1 MSPVGGGPCSL
12 AMPPPL
18 ALGRPPYSL
27 GSSHSPSNPEN
38 QLPRIRSPQL
48 RSAAAMELPSISRRP
63 HPYLGRPELFSSGGG
78 GSANGHHRRSPGLRV
93 LQHSPQRLGLRV
105 SPDSS
110 SRTPSSAHTSPSLPS
125 AMAVAT
131 TPSNPLR
138 RKLRTGSAALG
149 IVLQIAS
156 ADSARLAARLGYDWA
171 CIDVGEEH
179 YARTPTGGS
188 VMAAMVAAVSASA
201 VCAAVVRVPYGPH
214 WPASVW
220 AAVEAGAH
228 AVIVPGVHDR
238 QHMHA
243 VVAECRRAA
252 AAQSSVDGP
261 SRDVLVIPQI
271 DGPEDID
278 EVLAADGVDAAII
291 TVMAASS
298 PALADH
304 MLRVAQ
310 YRAVPV
316 GADCREAGAAR
327 RMIAQGFQMAAVA
340 VDASLLQAAAVD
352 QLRLAQAPL

>member
-1 MSPVGGGPCSL
+1 
-12 AMPPPL
+12 
-18 ALGRPPYSL
+18 
-27 GSSHSPSNPEN
+27 
-38 QLPRIRSPQL
+38 
-48 RSAAAMELPSISRRP
+48 
-63 HPYLGRPELFSSGGG
+63 
-78 GSANGHHRRSPGLRV
+78 
-93 LQHSPQRLGLRV
+93 
-105 SPDSS
+105 
-110 SRTPSSAHTSPSLPS
+110 
-125 AMAVAT
+125 MAVAT

-228 AVIVPGVHDR
+228 AVIVPGIHDR

-291 TVMAASS
+291 TAMAASS